1 MLTQEL
7 AVEIQVLN
15 KQGRSI
21 RQIARETG
29 LSRNTVR
36 RYLRE
41 GRPIRYGPREPR
53 ACKLDAYKGFLQERM
68 AQARPDWIPATVLLR
83 EIRAAGYPLL
93 AYTVNHA
100 GRAQE
105 LIYRPTRH

>member
-1 MLTQEL
+1 MLTQEQ

-41 GRPIRYGPREPR
+41 TAGARSDPRPGSP
-53 ACKLDAYKGFLQERM
+53 LDGLPAIATQ
-68 AQARPDWIPATVLLR
+68 PPATG
-83 EIRAAGYPLL
+83 ID
-93 AYTVNHA
+93 TK
-100 GRAQE
+100 GRS
-105 LIYRPTRH
+105 P